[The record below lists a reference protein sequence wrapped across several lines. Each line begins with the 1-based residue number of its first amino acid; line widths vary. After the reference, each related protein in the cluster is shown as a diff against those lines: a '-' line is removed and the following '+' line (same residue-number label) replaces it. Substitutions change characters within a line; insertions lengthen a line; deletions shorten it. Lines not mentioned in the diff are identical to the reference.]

1 MVPNIMTLWDKST
14 TFFFVWVL
22 CDTVM
27 FSGIAQAKQ
36 KKKKKR
42 QEKIFGRLLHF
53 SEAFL
58 SQCNKP
64 LFRDLFQ
71 NLHGIHI
78 LLYCSFHPICST
90 ITLRVP
96 NNSRLHLSSPQMG
109 SVLRATPIFWVHKLA
124 LQKKAQKVR

>member
-1 MVPNIMTLWDKST
+1 MTLWDKST